1 MALYKKTITIL
12 FCLVF
17 CQFAFAKQIGNI
29 AVFQKLETSQ
39 DRIAFINS
47 AFSEIDL
54 AAYDSLLP
62 ILIEKK
68 DIKTELFWHH
78 RKHISLSIF
87 PLSIAEKEK
96 NLQEMLQ
103 KAQKYQD
110 KVAEIVANLH
120 IDFLKHEQKQ
130 ISTVELYYKNL
141 KYFEEI
147 KKNGFSQFWVYDL
160 NMLLWQM
167 GKDLAEYWQTEKGFD
182 FLLAAEQNHQS
193 DTVGRFY
200 HTEVLSAIRNS
211 YYIRGNF
218 EPANAYSQKICNIHQ
233 SLNPNADPKLW
244 WSLYWQTRATF
255 EIATLYYETLR
266 LKRDKYKANLGHQ
279 RDSLCQVDTLKAIE
293 LCNAYLQKGLKLYK
307 QPFDLQMATKVQLMM
322 EYNVL
327 EELTNLQVSLGR
339 LPESKDLLARMEAI
353 QKKLDFAHTEDFMK
367 RWGLYRNYEKYYLAK
382 HDYKNAYKYKNLIA
396 GLDNQLYQRNA
407 QKQLEDMKQVHQIDK
422 YDVQIQGIEKEKNR
436 QQNLSIT
443 AVIFAVVA
451 SLLGYFVYR
460 KIKKD
465 KDVIALQKAQLE
477 QSLGEKETLLKEI
490 HHRVKNNL
498 QIISGLLEK
507 QAMKTKDEEAKK
519 LMKEGQNRVFSMA
532 LVHQNLYQSENL
544 SAIEIKSYLEVLTQ
558 NIQKSQIAKDQ
569 EIALVLDIDDSTV
582 DIDTAIPLGLI
593 LNELITNCYKYAF
606 QGREKGK
613 IEIAF
618 HQKDKKFDLSIAD
631 DGVGMANHFDIKKA
645 RSLGLNLVNGLV
657 RQLDATLKMQ
667 TGENGTL
674 FQISFVG

>member
-1 MALYKKTITIL
+1 M
-12 FCLVF
+12 
-17 CQFAFAKQIGNI
+17 GNI
-29 AVFQKLETSQ
+29 AAFQKLETSQ
-39 DRIAFINS
+39 DRIAFINN

-54 AAYDSLLP
+54 ATYDALLP

-68 DIKTELFWHH
+68 DLKTELFWHY
-78 RKHISLSIF
+78 RRHIPWENFEISD
-87 PLSIAEKEK
+87 EEREK
-96 NLQEMLQ
+96 NLVAMQQ
-103 KAQKYQD
+103 KAQKHGD
-110 KVAEIVANLH
+110 KVAEIVAAIHLNL
-120 IDFLKHEQKQ
+120 LKYKQKKL
-130 ISTVELYYKNL
+130 STVELYYANL
-141 KYFEEI
+141 SHFEAMKSI
-147 KKNGFSQFWVYDL
+147 GFEQFLVYDL
-160 NMLLWQM
+160 NMMLLEM
-167 GKDLAEYWQTEKGFD
+167 GKDLASYWQPEKGLD
-182 FLLAAEQNHQS
+182 FLLLAEKYVQPS
-193 DTVGRFY
+193 PISRYY
-200 HTEVLSAIRNS
+200 HSMVLDNIRNC
-211 YYIRGNF
+211 YYHLKDSAN
-218 EPANAYSQKICNIHQ
+218 ANAYSRKLYDTHYQ
-233 SLNPNADPKLW
+233 LNPTEDPKLW
-244 WSLYWQTRATF
+244 RDLAWQAKAILQ
-255 EIATLYYETLR
+255 IATLYL
-266 LKRDKYKANLGHQ
+266 ANGQNEPCKVLT
-279 RDSLCQVDTLKAIE
+279 VKAIR
-293 LCNAYLQKGLKLYK
+293 LYK
-307 QPFDLQMATKVQLMM
+307 NQFDVETATKEQLMM
-322 EYNVL
+322 EWDIL
-327 EELTNLQVSLGR
+327 EELTNIQISLGR
-339 LPESKDLLARMEAI
+339 VQETAVLLARMETI
-353 QKKLDFAHTEDFMK
+353 QKALHFEQSDDFMK
-367 RWGLYRNYEKYYLAK
+367 LWGLYRDYEKYYLAQN
-382 HDYKNAYKYKNLIA
+382 DYKSAYPYKLRMDNMYIQLY
-396 GLDNQLYQRNA
+396 DRNSQNQL
-407 QKQLEDMKQVHQIDK
+407 EEMKQVHQVEK
-422 YDVQIQGIEKEKNR
+422 YNGQIKMIEKEKNR

-443 AVIFAVVA
+443 AVIFAIVA

-507 QAMKTKDEEAKK
+507 QAMKTKDEQAKK

-569 EIALVLDIDDSTV
+569 EIALVLDIDDSKV

-674 FQISFVG
+674 FQISFAG